1 MTTADLGARLDR
13 LPLSRFH
20 RRIALILA
28 FGFFF
33 ESADLQLFGYLAPG
47 LQKYMHFSI
56 ENIATVTSAS
66 FLGMFVGAAFGGWL
80 SDHLGRRRMFFLA
93 VAWYSGW
100 SLLNAFGWNVA
111 TVAAGR
117 ILTGVGL
124 SCMAVSGITYL
135 SEVMPKAYRGRVQ
148 AAVLSTGLAGIPVIT
163 FISRAVVPAGPNGW
177 RYMFAIGA
185 IGVITLLLAPK
196 VPESPRWVLVNN
208 GPAQAETILTSI
220 ETAVAAERGSLTEP
234 EPAPPAPPEPALRLT
249 ALFRGGIAS
258 RTWLLL
264 GAWIF
269 QTLALYGFM
278 SWVPTLLVSHG
289 FTISK
294 SLTFTAITT
303 IGAVPGALSAWL
315 VSDRFGRKLPIVI
328 TALLSAVF
336 GLVYGLSFQDVLIA
350 LFGFLLS
357 FVMQAFVAL
366 LYAYTPEL
374 YPTNMRN
381 YGSGFVYGAG
391 RLANVGGPFIVAAI
405 FNSAGYPYVFVFVT
419 GCWAIVAVAVA
430 IWGPR
435 TSKKSLEE
443 LQAAAVQPDLRTA
456 EAMPGQERLV

>member
-1 MTTADLGARLDR
+1 MNTADLGARLDR

-20 RRIALILA
+20 RVVALILA
-28 FGFFF
+28 SGFFF

-56 ENIATVTSAS
+56 EGIATVTSAS
-66 FLGMFVGAAFGGWL
+66 FLGMFVGGALGGWL
-80 SDHLGRRRMFFLA
+80 SDRFGRRRMFFIA
-93 VAWYSGW
+93 VAWYSVW
-100 SLLNAFGWNVA
+100 SLLNAFGWNLT
-111 TVAAGR
+111 TVAVGR

-135 SEVMPKAYRGRVQ
+135 SEVMPKAYRGRIQ
-148 AAVLSTGLAGIPVIT
+148 AAVLATGLAGIPVIT
-163 FISRAVVPAGPNGW
+163 FISRAVVPSSPNGW

-185 IGVITLLLAPK
+185 VGIVTLVLASK

-208 GPAQAETILTSI
+208 GSEEAEKILTGI
-220 ETAVAAERGSLTEP
+220 ESAVIAERGSLTAP
-234 EPAPPAPPEPALRLT
+234 EPAPPAPPEPGLRLA

-294 SLTFTAITT
+294 SLTFAAITT

-315 VSDRFGRKLPIVI
+315 VSDRFGRKIPIVV
-328 TALLSAVF
+328 TAVLAAVF
-336 GLVYGLSFQDVLIA
+336 GLVYGLSFQDLLIA

-374 YPTNMRN
+374 YPTNLRN
-381 YGSGFVYGAG
+381 SGSGFVYGAG
-391 RLANVGGPFIVAAI
+391 RLANVGGPFIIAAI
-405 FNSAGYPYVFVFVT
+405 FNSAGYPYVFLFVT
-419 GCWAIVAVAVA
+419 GCWGIVALAVA

-435 TSKKSLEE
+435 TSKRSLEE
-443 LQAAAVQPDLRTA
+443 LQAAAIQPELRTA
-456 EAMPGQERLV
+456 ESLQGKERLA